1 MTCSGGINVQI
12 IHGNEENPF
21 FTTKEYTY
29 NRNEYRFS
37 ILWNPEVFGGPACEG
52 YIVQMVD
59 AKSGI
64 SEVKVEE
71 TPYFEAWKVSSGN
84 TGNQDYDD
92 SFDCWPVLEEGVVTY
107 YAEIYWIGFDD
118 ELYAEVAKWKIG
130 TVPMANQLPSSY
142 KFPGIEKRPPI
153 FGRQYVY
160 DNRGST
166 YESNN

>member
-1 MTCSGGINVQI
+1 M
-12 IHGNEENPF
+12 
-21 FTTKEYTY
+21 
-29 NRNEYRFS
+29 
-37 ILWNPEVFGGPACEG
+37 FGGPACEG

-92 SFDCWPVLEEGVVTY
+92 SFDCWLVLEEGVVTY

-118 ELYAEVAKWKIG
+118 EL
-130 TVPMANQLPSSY
+130 
-142 KFPGIEKRPPI
+142 
-153 FGRQYVY
+153 
-160 DNRGST
+160 
-166 YESNN
+166 